1 MAIASVIDNMNPDL
15 MRRYANIINEAAS
28 PVIGPY
34 KLIMIKDG
42 MMHLDGHAPV
52 QLGPNVKDTLK
63 PGYNYAFEL
72 VNGVAAKVIL
82 MVADI
87 VVHTDTEVLMIKRKN
102 NPYAGHWALPGGFI
116 DPGETPDQAAIRELA
131 EEAGLHVNH
140 ATFVG
145 EFREPGRDPRME
157 HTWSWAYSVHIA
169 DKAETTAGDDASATA
184 WIPINK
190 LGKMQLAF
198 DHGAI
203 LNKALNGI

>member
-131 EEAGLHVNH
+131 EEAGLHVDH
-140 ATFVG
+140 ATFIG

-157 HTWSWAYSVHIA
+157 HTWSWAYSVHIPNKEA
-169 DKAETTAGDDASATA
+169 TTAGDDASATA
-184 WIPINK
+184 WIPISK
-190 LGKMQLAF
+190 LSQLPLAF
-198 DHGAI
+198 DHATI
-203 LNKALNGI
+203 LKKALS